1 VLSDG
6 TFVIDAVAHCFN
18 LTDENFAHRGHA
30 QAVTDMIYGVISAA
44 PSGYAITE
52 DAVKRDWG
60 IEDTAAMLFHESA
73 TDVAIYHPTPIMAY
87 KDGLSAFYKGVEGIK
102 QWPNRFIGTWA
113 SVDPLQGK
121 AAFDLLD
128 EQTAALKDAGHTPY
142 GLKLYPTSWRGEVVD
157 SWRMDDPKI
166 AFPLFERAAEL
177 GIKTIGVHK
186 AIPLGPA
193 PTGASFHPGD
203 VEGAAEHFPELNFEI
218 VHGGSAF
225 CEETAWLL
233 GRYPNI
239 YVNME
244 SLNIILAGNP
254 RTFAQIMLG
263 LMHVG
268 GDPVLD
274 RLFWATG
281 TMQYHPRP
289 CLEMFEEFTFP
300 EDLLGNYG
308 LFGKISQIT
317 PEGRA
322 KILGLNVANY
332 RGWDVKELAK
342 NIEGDEFDSDDHD
355 VTPYST
361 TSVADQLV
369 SSNGNAGAS
378 QATAP
383 VPAA

>member
-1 VLSDG
+1 VLNDG
-6 TFVIDAVAHCFN
+6 TFVIDCVAHAFN
-18 LTDENFAHRGHA
+18 LTEQNFAHYGHA
-30 QAVTDMIYGVISAA
+30 KAVTDMIYGVVSVA
-44 PSGYAITE
+44 PEGYALTE
-52 DAVKRDWG
+52 DAVKRDWE
-60 IEDTAAMLFHESA
+60 IDDTAAMLFRESK
-73 TDVAIYHPTPIMAY
+73 TDVAVFHPTPIFAY
-87 KDGLSAFYKGVEGIK
+87 KDGLSAFHKGLEGVK
-102 QWPNRFIGTWA
+102 RWPNRFVGCWV
-113 SVDPLQGK
+113 SVDPLQGH
-121 AAFDLLD
+121 AAYDMLE
-128 EQTAALKDAGHTPY
+128 EQTAALKDAGVDPY
-142 GLKLYPTSWRGEVVD
+142 GVKLYPTSWRGEVVD
-157 SWRMDDPKI
+157 SWRMDDPKL

-193 PTGASFHPGD
+193 PTGRSFRVDD

-225 CEETAWLL
+225 VEETAWLL

-244 SLNIILAGNP
+244 SLNIILANQP
-254 RTFAQIMLG
+254 RTFAQILLG

-274 RLFWATG
+274 RMFWATG

-289 CLEMFEEFTFP
+289 CLEAFETFEFP

-322 KILGLNVANY
+322 KILGLNAAAY
-332 RGWDVKELAK
+332 RGWDVNELQR
-342 NIEGDEFDSDDHD
+342 NIAGDEFATSNGDAP
-355 VTPYST
+355 PYST
-361 TSVADQLV
+361 TSVADKVV
-369 SSNGNAGAS
+369 SGNGAGFA
-378 QATAP
+378 AP
-383 VPAA
+383 APIPAA

>member
-1 VLSDG
+1 MLDDG

-18 LTDENFAHRGHA
+18 LTEENFAHHGHA
-30 QAVTDMIYGVISAA
+30 KAVTDMIYGVVSVA
-44 PSGYAITE
+44 PQGYALE
-52 DAVKRDWG
+52 ESAVKRDWAIG
-60 IEDTAAMLFHESA
+60 DTANMLFKESK
-73 TDVAIYHPTPIMAY
+73 TDVAIYHPTPIFAY
-87 KDGLSAFYKGVEGIK
+87 KDGLSAFYKGVEGLK
-102 QWPNRFIGTWA
+102 QWPKRFVGCWV
-113 SVDPLQGK
+113 SVDPLQGRT
-121 AAFDLLD
+121 AFEMLE
-128 EQTAALKDAGHTPY
+128 EQTAVIEDAGFKPY

-166 AFPLFERAAEL
+166 AFPLFEKAGEL
-177 GIKTIGVHK
+177 GITTIGVHK

-203 VEGAAEHFPELNFEI
+203 VEGAAEHFPDLNFEI

-244 SLNIILAGNP
+244 SLNIILANQP
-254 RTFAQIMLG
+254 RTFAQIVLG

-274 RLFWATG
+274 RMFWATG

-289 CLEMFEEFTFP
+289 CLEALEGFEFP

-308 LFGKISQIT
+308 LFGRISQLT
-317 PEGRA
+317 ADGRA
-322 KILGLNVANY
+322 KMLGRNVAAY
-332 RGWDVKELAK
+332 RGWD
-342 NIEGDEFDSDDHD
+342 IEQLKQGIAGDEFDVGDQAA
-355 VTPYST
+355 PYST
-361 TSVADQLV
+361 TTVADQVV
-369 SSNGNAGAS
+369 SRNGGGPDVLAG
-378 QATAP
+378 T
-383 VPAA
+383 PA

>member
-1 VLSDG
+1 
-6 TFVIDAVAHCFN
+6 
-18 LTDENFAHRGHA
+18 
-30 QAVTDMIYGVISAA
+30 
-44 PSGYAITE
+44 
-52 DAVKRDWG
+52 
-60 IEDTAAMLFHESA
+60 
-73 TDVAIYHPTPIMAY
+73 
-87 KDGLSAFYKGVEGIK
+87 
-102 QWPNRFIGTWA
+102 
-113 SVDPLQGK
+113 
-121 AAFDLLD
+121 
-128 EQTAALKDAGHTPY
+128 
-142 GLKLYPTSWRGEVVD
+142 
-157 SWRMDDPKI
+157 MDDPKI
-166 AFPLFERAAEL
+166 AFPLFEKAAEL

-244 SLNIILAGNP
+244 SLNIILANQP

-289 CLEMFEEFTFP
+289 CLEMFAEFEFP

-317 PEGRA
+317 AEGRA
-322 KILGLNVANY
+322 KILGGNVAAY
-332 RGWDVKELAK
+332 RGWDTAELK
-342 NIEGDEFDSDDHD
+342 RNIEGDEFSGGSHGM
-355 VTPYST
+355 VAYST
-361 TSVADQLV
+361 TSVADKLL
-369 SSNGNAGAS
+369 SSKGHQAGQKAS
-378 QATAP
+378 LP
-383 VPAA
+383 VA

>member
-1 VLSDG
+1 VLDDG
-6 TFVIDAVAHCFN
+6 TFVIDCVAHAFN
-18 LTDENFAHRGHA
+18 LSEDNFAYKAHA
-30 QAVTDMIYGVISAA
+30 GPVTDMIYGVVSVA
-44 PSGYAITE
+44 PEGYALAE
-52 DAVKRDWG
+52 DAVKRDWNIG
-60 IEDTAAMLFHESA
+60 ETAGMLFKESH
-73 TDVAIYHPTPIMAY
+73 TDVAVYHPTPIFAY
-87 KDGLSAFYKGVEGIK
+87 KDGLSAFYKGLEGVK
-102 QWPNRFIGTWA
+102 RWPHRFVGCWA

-121 AAFDLLD
+121 AAYDMLD
-128 EQTAALKDAGHTPY
+128 EQASALRDEGIEPY
-142 GLKLYPTSWRGEVVD
+142 GLKLYPTSWRGDIVD
-157 SWRMDDPKI
+157 SWRMDDPKV

-193 PTGASFHPGD
+193 PTGQSFNPVD

-239 YVNME
+239 YINME
-244 SLNIILAGNP
+244 SLNIILANQP
-254 RTFAQIMLG
+254 RTFANILLG

-268 GDPVLD
+268 GDAVLD

-289 CLEMFEEFTFP
+289 CLEAFENFEFP
-300 EDLLGNYG
+300 EDLIGNYG

-317 PEGRA
+317 AEGRA
-322 KILGLNVANY
+322 KILGLNVAAY
-332 RGWDVKELAK
+332 RGWDIDELRR
-342 NIEGDEFDSDDHD
+342 NIEGDEFAGAGGKAA
-355 VTPYST
+355 PYSA
-361 TSVADQLV
+361 TSVGDKVVAA
-369 SSNGNAGAS
+369 NGGGPDIPAA
-378 QATAP
+378 

>member
-1 VLSDG
+1 VLGDG
-6 TFVIDAVAHCFN
+6 TFVIDAVAHAFD
-18 LTDENFAHRGHA
+18 LSAGNFAYPSHA
-30 QAVTDMIYGVISAA
+30 GPITDMIYGVISAA
-44 PSGYAITE
+44 PEGYTLAE
-52 DAVKRDWG
+52 DAVKRDWD
-60 IEDTAAMLFHESA
+60 IEDTAAMLFRESE

-87 KDGLSAFYKGVEGIK
+87 KDGLSAFYKGLEGIK
-102 QWPNRFIGTWA
+102 KWPNRFVGCWA

-128 EQTAALKDAGHTPY
+128 EQTAALKDAGHAPY

-239 YVNME
+239 YINME

-268 GDPVLD
+268 GDAVLD

-289 CLEMFEEFTFP
+289 CLEMFQAFEFP

-308 LFGKISQIT
+308 LFGRISQIT

-322 KILGLNVANY
+322 KVLGLNVARY
-332 RGWDVKELAK
+332 RGWDVKELAGS
-342 NIEGDEFDSDDHD
+342 IEGDEFSADGGHAA
-355 VTPYST
+355 PYST
-361 TSVADQLV
+361 TTVADKLV
-369 SSNGNAGAS
+369 SSNGAAPS
-378 QATAP
+378 EVAAT
-383 VPAA
+383 PAA

>member
-1 VLSDG
+1 MLKDG
-6 TFVIDAVAHCFN
+6 TFVIDAVAHAFN
-18 LTDENFAHRGHA
+18 LTPENFAHQHHA
-30 QAVTDMIYGVISAA
+30 QAVTDMIYGVVSVA
-44 PSGYAITE
+44 PAGYALTE
-52 DAVKRDWG
+52 DAVKRDWQV
-60 IEDTAAMLFHESA
+60 DDMAAMLFDESD
-73 TDVAIYHPTPIMAY
+73 TDVAIYHPTPIFAY
-87 KDGLSAFYKGVEGIK
+87 KDGLSAFYKGVEAMRR
-102 QWPNRFIGTWA
+102 WPNRIIGCWV
-113 SVDPLQGK
+113 SIDPLQGK
-121 AAFDLLD
+121 AAFDMLE
-128 EQTAALKDAGHTPY
+128 EQTAALKDVGAEPY

-193 PTGASFHPGD
+193 PTGPSFHPGD

-239 YVNME
+239 YINME
-244 SLNIILAGNP
+244 SLNIILANQP
-254 RTFAQIMLG
+254 RTFARIVLG

-274 RLFWATG
+274 RMFWATG

-289 CLEMFEEFTFP
+289 CLEAFENFEFP
-300 EDLLGNYG
+300 EEIIDDYG
-308 LFGKISQIT
+308 LFGRISQIT
-317 PEGRA
+317 AEGRA
-322 KILGLNVANY
+322 KILGKNVAAY
-332 RGWDVKELAK
+332 RGWDIEQLKQ
-342 NIEGDEFDSDDHD
+342 NIAGDEFSGHD
-355 VTPYST
+355 GAVTPYST
-361 TSVADQLV
+361 TSVSDKVV
-369 SSNGNAGAS
+369 SSNGGVAAP
-378 QATAP
+378 TP

>member
-1 VLSDG
+1 
-6 TFVIDAVAHCFN
+6 
-18 LTDENFAHRGHA
+18 
-30 QAVTDMIYGVISAA
+30 MIYGVVSVA
-44 PSGYAITE
+44 PDGYALTE
-52 DAVKRDWG
+52 DAVKRDWD
-60 IEDTAAMLFHESA
+60 IEDTANMLFRESR
-73 TDVAIYHPTPIMAY
+73 TDVAIFHPTPIFAY
-87 KDGLSAFYKGVEGIK
+87 KDGLSAFYKGVEGVK
-102 QWPNRFIGTWA
+102 RWPNRFVGAWS

-121 AAFDLLD
+121 AAFDLLE
-128 EQTAALKDAGHTPY
+128 EQTATLKDAGLTPY

-157 SWRMDDPKI
+157 SWRMDDPKV

-177 GIKTIGVHK
+177 GITTIGVHK

-244 SLNIILAGNP
+244 SLNIILANQP
-254 RTFAQIMLG
+254 RTFAQIVLG

-289 CLEMFEEFTFP
+289 CLELFEDFEFP

-308 LFGKISQIT
+308 LFGKLSQIT
-317 PEGRA
+317 AEGRA
-322 KILGLNVANY
+322 KILGLNAANY
-332 RGWDVKELAK
+332 RGWDVEELKRRIAD
-342 NIEGDEFDSDDHD
+342 DEFSADGGEAA
-355 VTPYST
+355 PYST
-361 TSVADQLV
+361 TTVADSVV
-369 SSNGNAGAS
+369 S
-378 QATAP
+378 ATAEP
-383 VPAA
+383 ASTPLPAA